1 MGSQWNAVR
10 TKPII
15 LTTHLYNKF
24 ENTKNEN
31 RPKYKVNQQLNSK
44 GESIKKVTEKLKD
57 ITKVSKNKGKIRYQ
71 SHTVTPSPRPLGALS
86 K

>member
-1 MGSQWNAVR
+1 MGSQWKAVR

-24 ENTKNEN
+24 EDTKNEN

-44 GESIKKVTEKLKD
+44 GESIKKVTEKLKNF
-57 ITKVSKNKGKIRYQ
+57 TEVSKNKGKISY
-71 SHTVTPSPRPLGALS
+71 
-86 K
+86 